1 MSDMKIGRTIKNG
14 RLGQYTPHG
23 RRSTFSDCANG
34 EGRNHR
40 WVEDF
45 LAHSI
50 VCNIEPA
57 YHRVTSLSIGVIL
70 RSRGMII

>member
-1 MSDMKIGRTIKNG
+1 MSDMTISKAMKNAG
-14 RLGQYTPHG
+14 LGQYTPHG

-57 YHRVTSLSIGVIL
+57 YYRVTSLSIGVIL